1 MKMTTTRWSPGW
13 RRAAGSSR
21 RPGARRAPGYTH
33 GGVGQAAGAVGV
45 AGARPRWSSG
55 SLERGRAWGADP
67 GPGPAAPEPG
77 WPTSRA
83 SALVRRPRRS
93 RGHSGPALRS
103 SLSQLLWGFGRRRRR
118 VGGNAPRI
126 PLPSLRPAP
135 CATTSKAT
143 KATLS
148 VAGQLRPRA
157 ETSART
163 PGTSL
168 SSSFRSAPLSV
179 SWTSSLARP
188 PCGRLAPS
196 LAPSLHPTPP
206 CPLLAPRR
214 PPRGGRT
221 GPASLLPLRTWRRAP
236 ALIASLTLPGP
247 TRCTN
252 SSLVSFPFL
261 FCWEENSQPWQ
272 GSTTPCF
279 SNSFSIPSSS
289 PFPIPETP
297 TYPRREWTHPAP
309 PPPLQ
314 DPVGA
319 ESWGNGALEEPP

>member
-103 SLSQLLWGFGRRRRR
+103 SLFQLLWGFGRRRRR

-148 VAGQLRPRA
+148 VTGQLRPRP
-157 ETSART
+157 RLQ
-163 PGTSL
+163 PGPRGLACRLLSGVLLSL
-168 SSSFRSAPLSV
+168 SLGLPPWRALPAAAWLPPSLPPFTPPRPAP
-179 SWTSSLARP
+179 SSLRAARP
-188 PCGRLAPS
+188 GEGALG
-196 LAPSLHPTPP
+196 
-206 CPLLAPRR
+206 PRH
-214 PPRGGRT
+214 
-221 GPASLLPLRTWRRAP
+221 
-236 ALIASLTLPGP
+236 
-247 TRCTN
+247 
-252 SSLVSFPFL
+252 
-261 FCWEENSQPWQ
+261 
-272 GSTTPCF
+272 
-279 SNSFSIPSSS
+279 SS
-289 PFPIPETP
+289 PSGPGGGLLLLS
-297 TYPRREWTHPAP
+297 P
-309 PPPLQ
+309 P
-314 DPVGA
+314 
-319 ESWGNGALEEPP
+319 